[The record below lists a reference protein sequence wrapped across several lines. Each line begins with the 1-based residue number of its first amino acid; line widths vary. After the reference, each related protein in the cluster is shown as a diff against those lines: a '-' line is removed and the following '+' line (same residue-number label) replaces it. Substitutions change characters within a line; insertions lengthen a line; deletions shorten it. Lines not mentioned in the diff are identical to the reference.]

1 MRSLGRLAFSAA
13 LLACCF
19 ATVSV
24 AGCRERGPWKVEGL
38 TSTLAQ
44 PLVGKLLASY
54 HGRDPSAVIEAV
66 PLGAHESARRRL
78 TEKSA
83 HFFITEGPVPLVGQP
98 DLASR
103 PVVVPVAVGGV
114 AVVYHL
120 AGDPPLRLTTEALVD
135 LFAGKIAS
143 WDDPKLAAIDGN
155 AKLPATKV
163 DVVHRG
169 DPSGTAAVFAEL
181 ASEISVEWRERV
193 GRGLTLKWPVG
204 RDVEGTDGVVAAVKS
219 SPGTIGLVP
228 LNAAVAAGLH
238 VAALQNP
245 AGRFVVPDAAS
256 LTAAA
261 AGATWPLHEPPPS
274 LLRRPDPAAYPL
286 AMFVYVVFDE
296 ARLAAPRVQGLAK
309 FLSWALTTGQ
319 KDAQTLGYGT
329 LPPSI
334 VGAYGKG
341 LEQLSRDD
349 WSPPAL

>member
-1 MRSLGRLAFSAA
+1 MRSLGRRAFSTA

-19 ATVSV
+19 A

-44 PLVGKLLASY
+44 PLIARLLAGY
-54 HGRDPSAVIEAV
+54 QGRDPSAVIEAV

-120 AGDPPLRLTTEALVD
+120 EGDPALHLTSEALVD
-135 LFAGKIAS
+135 LFAGKIGS
-143 WDDPKLAAIDGN
+143 WDDPKLAAIEGN
-155 AKLPATKV
+155 AKLPASKV
-163 DVVHRG
+163 DVVHRA

-181 ASEISVEWRERV
+181 ASEISVEWRDKV

-204 RDVEGTDGVVAAVKS
+204 RNVEGTDGIIAAVKS
-219 SPGTIGLVP
+219 SPGAIGLVP
-228 LNAAVAAGLH
+228 STAAVAAGLRI
-238 VAALQNP
+238 AALQNP

-261 AGATWPLHEPPPS
+261 ANATWPPHDPPPS

-309 FLSWALTTGQ
+309 FLSWTLSSGQ
-319 KDAQTLGYGT
+319 REAQTLGYGT
-329 LPPSI
+329 LPQSI
-334 VGAYGKG
+334 VGAYAKG